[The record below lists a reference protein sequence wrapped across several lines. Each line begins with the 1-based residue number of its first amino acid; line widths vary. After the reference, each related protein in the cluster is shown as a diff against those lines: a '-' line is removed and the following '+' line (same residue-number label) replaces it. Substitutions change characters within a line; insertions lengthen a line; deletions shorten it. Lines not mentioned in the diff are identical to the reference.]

1 MYYLQLAI
9 LALGAVLLNYNFLIS
24 MLCIIIFLLITW
36 KNKNLNARKTI
47 ICIIVFL
54 AFFIRGAYEQKTNT
68 THISDEKNI
77 DIILTIDDRIQVNGN
92 YLKGLAKLNK
102 EKVLFTYILKDEKE
116 KTFFKEHFQGGML
129 KVDADIEDIGEK
141 KNFYSFDYKKY
152 NENKGIFKNVKVNDI
167 KNFEENKGII
177 SKIKIWRIS
186 LGNKIHKEISFDKS
200 GYIEA
205 LIFGDKAYLE
215 KDEIIN
221 YKNLGTSHLL
231 AISGLHLG
239 VLISLIYFIL
249 LRLRFS
255 VEIIEKI
262 VFLVIPFYMLISG
275 FSPSVLRAGGM
286 IMLYIIF
293 RKKDITKLEALLT
306 TFILMLFINPLFIFD
321 IGFELSFLITFCLL
335 MSDDFL
341 SGSKN
346 IFTSGFKISL
356 VSSLAS
362 LPILVMNF
370 YTFSYISIISNIF
383 LVPIF
388 SLVIFP
394 LVLISYVVF
403 LFSSTMFNVIF
414 KPILN
419 ISFSFFDKI
428 QDLFLNF
435 SPVVIGRHNNYVGV
449 IIFIFILG
457 ILIYLNKNKF
467 LLATLGVLLL
477 FFTLL
482 GFSYIGEDKI
492 EEVKIGKGDV
502 YYVREGRGNLLINTS
517 NNIQNFYNDFRKK
530 DVEYDIINEYNQML
544 NYEGKRKIDY
554 LVLTSFKRDKV
565 GYASELVGKDMVNE
579 VIVLDKNKHKL
590 KEIIELAKFKGI
602 KVIEIKENT
611 GFDLGTIKFYYGERQ
626 FSVKGKDRE
635 FKIEVDDWWKMF
647 MWFTVKIL
655 KR

>member
-92 YLKGLAKLNK
+92 YLKGIAKLNK

-129 KVDADIEDIGEK
+129 KVNADIEDIGEK

-293 RKKDITKLEALLT
+293 RKKDMTKLEALLT

-370 YTFSYISIISNIF
+370 YTFSYTSIISNIF

-449 IIFIFILG
+449 IIFIFILC

-502 YYVREGRGNLLINTS
+502 CYVREGRGNLLINTS

-635 FKIEVDDWWKMF
+635 FKIEVDD
-647 MWFTVKIL
+647 
-655 KR
+655 

>member
-92 YLKGLAKLNK
+92 YLKGIAKLNK

-116 KTFFKEHFQGGML
+116 KTFFKEYFQGGML
-129 KVDADIEDIGEK
+129 KVNADIEDIGEK

-306 TFILMLFINPLFIFD
+306 TFILMLFINPLLIFD

-635 FKIEVDDWWKMF
+635 FKIEVDD
-647 MWFTVKIL
+647 
-655 KR
+655 

>member
-24 MLCIIIFLLITW
+24 MLCITIFLLITW

-92 YLKGLAKLNK
+92 YLKGIAKLNK

-129 KVDADIEDIGEK
+129 KVNADIEDIGEK

-293 RKKDITKLEALLT
+293 RKKDMTKLEALLT
-306 TFILMLFINPLFIFD
+306 TFILMLFINPLLIFD

-414 KPILN
+414 KPTLN

-435 SPVVIGRHNNYVGV
+435 SPMVIGKHNNYVGV

-467 LLATLGVLLL
+467 LLAILGVLLL

-492 EEVKIGKGDV
+492 EEVKIGKGEI
-502 YYVREGRGNLLINTS
+502 YYVRGGRHNLLVNTS

-635 FKIEVDDWWKMF
+635 FKIEVDD
-647 MWFTVKIL
+647 
-655 KR
+655 

>member
-24 MLCIIIFLLITW
+24 MLCIIIFLLITL
-36 KNKNLNARKTI
+36 KNKNLNARKII

-92 YLKGLAKLNK
+92 YLKGIAKLNK

-129 KVDADIEDIGEK
+129 KVNADIEDIGEK

-293 RKKDITKLEALLT
+293 RKKDMTKLEALLT

-394 LVLISYVVF
+394 LVLISYVSF
-403 LFSSTMFNVIF
+403 LFSITLFNVIF

-428 QDLFLNF
+428 QDLFLNS
-435 SPVVIGRHNNYVGV
+435 SPMLIGRHNNYVGV

-590 KEIIELAKFKGI
+590 KEIIKLAKFKGI

-611 GFDLGTIKFYYGERQ
+611 GFDLGTIKFYYSERQ

-635 FKIEVDDWWKMF
+635 FKIEVDN
-647 MWFTVKIL
+647 
-655 KR
+655 

>member
-92 YLKGLAKLNK
+92 YLKGIAKLNK

-129 KVDADIEDIGEK
+129 KVNADIEDIGEK

-293 RKKDITKLEALLT
+293 RKKDMTKLEALLT
-306 TFILMLFINPLFIFD
+306 TFILMLFINPLLIFD

-341 SGSKN
+341 SESKN

-428 QDLFLNF
+428 QDLFLNS
-435 SPVVIGRHNNYVGV
+435 SPMLIGRHNNYVGV

-492 EEVKIGKGDV
+492 EEVKIGKGEI
-502 YYVREGRGNLLINTS
+502 YYVRGGRHNLLVNTS

-530 DVEYDIINEYNQML
+530 DVEYDIINEYNKML

-635 FKIEVDDWWKMF
+635 FKIEVDD
-647 MWFTVKIL
+647 
-655 KR
+655 

>member
-92 YLKGLAKLNK
+92 YLKGIAKLNK

-129 KVDADIEDIGEK
+129 KVNADIEDIGEK

-293 RKKDITKLEALLT
+293 RKKDMTKLEALLT
-306 TFILMLFINPLFIFD
+306 TFILMLFINPLLIFD

-428 QDLFLNF
+428 QDLFLNS
-435 SPVVIGRHNNYVGV
+435 SPMLIGRHNNYVGV

-492 EEVKIGKGDV
+492 EEVKIGKGEI
-502 YYVREGRGNLLINTS
+502 YYVRGGRHNLLVNTS

-530 DVEYDIINEYNQML
+530 DVEYDIINEYNKML

-635 FKIEVDDWWKMF
+635 FKIEVDD
-647 MWFTVKIL
+647 
-655 KR
+655 

>member
-92 YLKGLAKLNK
+92 YLKGIAKLNK

-116 KTFFKEHFQGGML
+116 KTFFKEYFQGGML
-129 KVDADIEDIGEK
+129 KVNADIEDIGEK

-293 RKKDITKLEALLT
+293 RKKDMTKLEALLT
-306 TFILMLFINPLFIFD
+306 TFILMLFINPLLIFD

-492 EEVKIGKGDV
+492 EEVKIGKGEI
-502 YYVREGRGNLLINTS
+502 YYVRGGRYNLLVNTS

-530 DVEYDIINEYNQML
+530 DVEYDIINEYNKML

-590 KEIIELAKFKGI
+590 KEIIKLAKFNGI

-611 GFDLGTIKFYYGERQ
+611 GFDLGTIKFYYSERQ
-626 FSVKGKDRE
+626 FSIKGKYRE
-635 FKIEVDDWWKMF
+635 FKIEVDY
-647 MWFTVKIL
+647 
-655 KR
+655 

>member
-92 YLKGLAKLNK
+92 YLKGIAKLNK

-129 KVDADIEDIGEK
+129 KVNADIEDIGEK

-293 RKKDITKLEALLT
+293 RKKDMTKLEALLT

-346 IFTSGFKISL
+346 IFVSGFKISL

-403 LFSSTMFNVIF
+403 LFSLTIFNVIF

-428 QDLFLNF
+428 QDLFLNS
-435 SPVVIGRHNNYVGV
+435 SPMLIGRHNNYVGL
-449 IIFIFILG
+449 IIFIFILC

-611 GFDLGTIKFYYGERQ
+611 GFDLGIIKFYYSERQ

-635 FKIEVDDWWKMF
+635 FKIEVDD
-647 MWFTVKIL
+647 
-655 KR
+655 

>member
-68 THISDEKNI
+68 THISNEKNI

-92 YLKGLAKLNK
+92 YLKGIAKLNK

-129 KVDADIEDIGEK
+129 KVNADIEDIGEK

-215 KDEIIN
+215 KDDIIN

-293 RKKDITKLEALLT
+293 RKKDMTKLEALLT
-306 TFILMLFINPLFIFD
+306 TFILMLFINPLLIFD

-467 LLATLGVLLL
+467 LLASVGVLLL

-492 EEVKIGKGDV
+492 EEVKIGKGEI
-502 YYVREGRGNLLINTS
+502 YYVRGGRHNLLVNTS

-635 FKIEVDDWWKMF
+635 FKIEVDD
-647 MWFTVKIL
+647 
-655 KR
+655 

>member
-92 YLKGLAKLNK
+92 YLKGIAKLNK

-116 KTFFKEHFQGGML
+116 KTFFKEYFQGGML
-129 KVDADIEDIGEK
+129 KVNADIEDIGEK

-293 RKKDITKLEALLT
+293 RKKDMTKLEALLT
-306 TFILMLFINPLFIFD
+306 TFILMLFINPLLIFD

-492 EEVKIGKGDV
+492 EEVKIGKGEI
-502 YYVREGRGNLLINTS
+502 YYVRGGRHNLLVNTS

-530 DVEYDIINEYNQML
+530 DVEYDIINEYNKML

-635 FKIEVDDWWKMF
+635 FKIEVDD
-647 MWFTVKIL
+647 
-655 KR
+655 

>member
-92 YLKGLAKLNK
+92 YLKGIAKLNK

-116 KTFFKEHFQGGML
+116 KTFFKEYFQGGML
-129 KVDADIEDIGEK
+129 KVNADIEDIGEK

-293 RKKDITKLEALLT
+293 RKKDMTKLEALLT
-306 TFILMLFINPLFIFD
+306 TFILMLFINPLLIFD

-394 LVLISYVVF
+394 LVLISYVSF
-403 LFSSTMFNVIF
+403 LFNITLFNVIF

-428 QDLFLNF
+428 QDLFLNS
-435 SPVVIGRHNNYVGV
+435 SPMLIGRHNNYVGV

-492 EEVKIGKGDV
+492 EEVKIGKGEI
-502 YYVREGRGNLLINTS
+502 YYVRGGRHNLLVNTS

-635 FKIEVDDWWKMF
+635 FKIEVDE
-647 MWFTVKIL
+647 
-655 KR
+655 

>member
-92 YLKGLAKLNK
+92 YLKGIAKLNK

-129 KVDADIEDIGEK
+129 KVNADIEDIGEK

-186 LGNKIHKEISFDKS
+186 LGNKIHKEIGFDKS

-293 RKKDITKLEALLT
+293 RKKDMTKLEALLT

-394 LVLISYVVF
+394 LVLISYVSF
-403 LFSSTMFNVIF
+403 LFSITLFNVIF

-428 QDLFLNF
+428 QDLFLNS
-435 SPVVIGRHNNYVGV
+435 SPMLIGRHNNYVGV
-449 IIFIFILG
+449 IIFIFVLG

-482 GFSYIGEDKI
+482 GFRYIGEDKI

-590 KEIIELAKFKGI
+590 KEIIKLAKFKGI

-611 GFDLGTIKFYYGERQ
+611 GFDLGIIKFYYSERQ

-635 FKIEVDDWWKMF
+635 FKIEVDD
-647 MWFTVKIL
+647 
-655 KR
+655 

>member
-129 KVDADIEDIGEK
+129 KVNADIEDIGEK

-492 EEVKIGKGDV
+492 EEVKIGKGEIS
-502 YYVREGRGNLLINTS
+502 YVRGGRHNLLVNTS

-530 DVEYDIINEYNQML
+530 DVEYDIINEYNKML

-635 FKIEVDDWWKMF
+635 FKIEVDD
-647 MWFTVKIL
+647 
-655 KR
+655 

>member
-54 AFFIRGAYEQKTNT
+54 AFFIRGAYEKKTNP

-92 YLKGLAKLNK
+92 YLKGIAKLNK

-129 KVDADIEDIGEK
+129 KVNADIEDIGEK

-293 RKKDITKLEALLT
+293 RKKDMTKLEALLT

-346 IFTSGFKISL
+346 IFVSGFKISL

-394 LVLISYVVF
+394 LVLISYVSF
-403 LFSSTMFNVIF
+403 LFSITLFNVIF

-428 QDLFLNF
+428 QDLFLNS
-435 SPVVIGRHNNYVGV
+435 SPMLIGRHNNYVGV

-482 GFSYIGEDKI
+482 DFSYIGEDKI

-635 FKIEVDDWWKMF
+635 FKIEVDD
-647 MWFTVKIL
+647 
-655 KR
+655 

>member
-1 MYYLQLAI
+1 
-9 LALGAVLLNYNFLIS
+9 
-24 MLCIIIFLLITW
+24 
-36 KNKNLNARKTI
+36 
-47 ICIIVFL
+47 
-54 AFFIRGAYEQKTNT
+54 
-68 THISDEKNI
+68 
-77 DIILTIDDRIQVNGN
+77 
-92 YLKGLAKLNK
+92 
-102 EKVLFTYILKDEKE
+102 
-116 KTFFKEHFQGGML
+116 
-129 KVDADIEDIGEK
+129 
-141 KNFYSFDYKKY
+141 
-152 NENKGIFKNVKVNDI
+152 
-167 KNFEENKGII
+167 
-177 SKIKIWRIS
+177 
-186 LGNKIHKEISFDKS
+186 
-200 GYIEA
+200 
-205 LIFGDKAYLE
+205 
-215 KDEIIN
+215 
-221 YKNLGTSHLL
+221 
-231 AISGLHLG
+231 
-239 VLISLIYFIL
+239 
-249 LRLRFS
+249 
-255 VEIIEKI
+255 
-262 VFLVIPFYMLISG
+262 
-275 FSPSVLRAGGM
+275 
-286 IMLYIIF
+286 
-293 RKKDITKLEALLT
+293 
-306 TFILMLFINPLFIFD
+306 MLFINPLLIFD

-449 IIFIFILG
+449 IIFICVLG

-492 EEVKIGKGDV
+492 EEVKIGKGEI
-502 YYVREGRGNLLINTS
+502 YYVRGGRYNLLVNTS

-530 DVEYDIINEYNQML
+530 DVEYDIINEYNKML

-590 KEIIELAKFKGI
+590 KEIIKLAKFNGI

-626 FSVKGKDRE
+626 FSIKGKYRE
-635 FKIEVDDWWKMF
+635 FKIEVDY
-647 MWFTVKIL
+647 
-655 KR
+655 

>member
-77 DIILTIDDRIQVNGN
+77 DIVLTIDDRIQVNGN
-92 YLKGLAKLNK
+92 YLKGIAKLNK

-129 KVDADIEDIGEK
+129 KVNADIEDIGEK

-293 RKKDITKLEALLT
+293 RKKDMTKLEALLT

-394 LVLISYVVF
+394 LVLISYVSF
-403 LFSSTMFNVIF
+403 LFSITLFNVIF

-428 QDLFLNF
+428 QDLFLNS
-435 SPVVIGRHNNYVGV
+435 SPMLIGRHNNYVGV
-449 IIFIFILG
+449 IIFIFILC

-492 EEVKIGKGDV
+492 EEVKIGKGDI

-611 GFDLGTIKFYYGERQ
+611 GFDLGIIKFYYSERQ

-635 FKIEVDDWWKMF
+635 FKIEVDD
-647 MWFTVKIL
+647 
-655 KR
+655 

>member
-92 YLKGLAKLNK
+92 YLKGIAKLNK

-129 KVDADIEDIGEK
+129 KVNADIEDIGEK

-293 RKKDITKLEALLT
+293 RKKDMTKLEALLT

-388 SLVIFP
+388 SLVVFP

-403 LFSSTMFNVIF
+403 LFSSTIFNVIF

-419 ISFSFFDKI
+419 ISFNFFDKI
-428 QDLFLNF
+428 QDLFLNCL
-435 SPVVIGRHNNYVGV
+435 PMVIGRHNNYVGV

-457 ILIYLNKNKF
+457 ILIYLSKNKF

-590 KEIIELAKFKGI
+590 KEIIKLAKFKGI

-611 GFDLGTIKFYYGERQ
+611 GFDLGTIKFYYSGNQ
-626 FSVKGKDRE
+626 FIIKGKDKE
-635 FKIEVDDWWKMF
+635 FKIEVDD
-647 MWFTVKIL
+647 
-655 KR
+655 

>member
-92 YLKGLAKLNK
+92 YLKGIAKLNK

-129 KVDADIEDIGEK
+129 KVNADIEDIGEK

-293 RKKDITKLEALLT
+293 RKKDMTKLEALLT
-306 TFILMLFINPLFIFD
+306 TFILILFINPLFIFD

-403 LFSSTMFNVIF
+403 LFSSIIFNVIF

-435 SPVVIGRHNNYVGV
+435 SPMVIGKHSDYIGA
-449 IIFIFILG
+449 IIFIFVLG

-467 LLATLGVLLL
+467 LLATLGVLVL

-492 EEVKIGKGDV
+492 EEVKIGKGEI
-502 YYVREGRGNLLINTS
+502 YYVRGGRHNLLVNTS

-635 FKIEVDDWWKMF
+635 FKIEVDN
-647 MWFTVKIL
+647 
-655 KR
+655 

>member
-92 YLKGLAKLNK
+92 YLKGIAKLNK

-129 KVDADIEDIGEK
+129 KVNADIEDIGEK

-293 RKKDITKLEALLT
+293 RKKDMTKLEALLT
-306 TFILMLFINPLFIFD
+306 TFILMLFINPLLIFD

-419 ISFSFFDKI
+419 ISFSFFYKI

-590 KEIIELAKFKGI
+590 KEIIKLAKFKGI

-635 FKIEVDDWWKMF
+635 FKIEVDD
-647 MWFTVKIL
+647 
-655 KR
+655 

>member
-36 KNKNLNARKTI
+36 KNKNLNARKII

-77 DIILTIDDRIQVNGN
+77 DIILKIDDRIQVNGN
-92 YLKGLAKLNK
+92 YLKGIAKSNK

-129 KVDADIEDIGEK
+129 KVNADIEDIGEK

-293 RKKDITKLEALLT
+293 RKKDMTKLEALLT

-394 LVLISYVVF
+394 LVLISYAVF
-403 LFSSTMFNVIF
+403 LFSSTIFNVIF

-419 ISFSFFDKI
+419 ISFKFFDKI
-428 QDLFLNF
+428 QDLFLNC
-435 SPVVIGRHNNYVGV
+435 SPMVIGRHNNYVGV

-590 KEIIELAKFKGI
+590 KEIIELAKFNGI

-626 FSVKGKDRE
+626 FSIKGKYRE
-635 FKIEVDDWWKMF
+635 FKIEVDY
-647 MWFTVKIL
+647 
-655 KR
+655 

>member
-92 YLKGLAKLNK
+92 YLKGIAKLNK

-129 KVDADIEDIGEK
+129 KVNADIEDIGEK

-293 RKKDITKLEALLT
+293 RKKDMTKLEALLT

-394 LVLISYVVF
+394 LVLISYAVF
-403 LFSSTMFNVIF
+403 LFSSTIFNVIF

-419 ISFSFFDKI
+419 ISFNFFDKI
-428 QDLFLNF
+428 QDLFLNC
-435 SPVVIGRHNNYVGV
+435 SLMVIGRHNNYVGV

-457 ILIYLNKNKF
+457 ILIYLSKNKF
-467 LLATLGVLLL
+467 LLATSGVLLL

-590 KEIIELAKFKGI
+590 KEIIGLAKFNGI

-626 FSVKGKDRE
+626 FSIKGKYRE
-635 FKIEVDDWWKMF
+635 FKIEVDY
-647 MWFTVKIL
+647 
-655 KR
+655 

>member
-92 YLKGLAKLNK
+92 YLKGIAKLNK

-116 KTFFKEHFQGGML
+116 KTFFKEYFQGGML
-129 KVDADIEDIGEK
+129 KVNADIEDIGEK

-152 NENKGIFKNVKVNDI
+152 NENKSIFKSVKVNNV
-167 KNFEENKGII
+167 KRFEESKSII
-177 SKIKIWRIS
+177 SKIKIWRIN

-293 RKKDITKLEALLT
+293 RKKDMTKLEALLT
-306 TFILMLFINPLFIFD
+306 TFILMLFINPLLIFD

-346 IFTSGFKISL
+346 IFTSGFKINL

-492 EEVKIGKGDV
+492 EEVKIGKGEI
-502 YYVREGRGNLLINTS
+502 YYVRGGRHNLLVNTS

-530 DVEYDIINEYNQML
+530 DVEYDIINEYNKML

-590 KEIIELAKFKGI
+590 KEIIKLAKFNDI

-626 FSVKGKDRE
+626 FSIKGKYRE
-635 FKIEVDDWWKMF
+635 FKIEVDY
-647 MWFTVKIL
+647 
-655 KR
+655 

>member
-92 YLKGLAKLNK
+92 YLKGIAKLNK

-116 KTFFKEHFQGGML
+116 KTFFKEHFQGRML
-129 KVDADIEDIGEK
+129 KVNADIEDIGEK

-293 RKKDITKLEALLT
+293 RKKDMTKLEALLT

-419 ISFSFFDKI
+419 ISFNFFDKI
-428 QDLFLNF
+428 QDLFLNCL
-435 SPVVIGRHNNYVGV
+435 PMVIGRHNNYVGV

-457 ILIYLNKNKF
+457 ILIYLSKNKF

-590 KEIIELAKFKGI
+590 KEIIELAKFNGI

-626 FSVKGKDRE
+626 FSIKGKYRE
-635 FKIEVDDWWKMF
+635 FKIEVDY
-647 MWFTVKIL
+647 
-655 KR
+655 

>member
-24 MLCIIIFLLITW
+24 MLCIIIFLLITL
-36 KNKNLNARKTI
+36 KNKNLNARKII

-92 YLKGLAKLNK
+92 YLKGIAKLNK

-129 KVDADIEDIGEK
+129 KVNADIEDIGEK

-293 RKKDITKLEALLT
+293 RKKDMTKLEALLT

-394 LVLISYVVF
+394 LVLISYVSF
-403 LFSSTMFNVIF
+403 LFSITLFNVIF

-428 QDLFLNF
+428 QDLFLNS
-435 SPVVIGRHNNYVGV
+435 SPMLIGRHNNYVGV
-449 IIFIFILG
+449 IIFIFVLG

-502 YYVREGRGNLLINTS
+502 YYVREGRGDLLINTS

-611 GFDLGTIKFYYGERQ
+611 GFDLGTIKFYYSERQ

-635 FKIEVDDWWKMF
+635 FKIEVDN
-647 MWFTVKIL
+647 
-655 KR
+655 

>member
-92 YLKGLAKLNK
+92 YLKGIAKLNK

-116 KTFFKEHFQGGML
+116 KTFFKEYFQGGML
-129 KVDADIEDIGEK
+129 KVNADIEDIGEK

-215 KDEIIN
+215 KDEINN

-293 RKKDITKLEALLT
+293 RKKDMTKLEALLT
-306 TFILMLFINPLFIFD
+306 TFILMLFINPLLIFD

-492 EEVKIGKGDV
+492 EEVKIGKGEI
-502 YYVREGRGNLLINTS
+502 YYVRGGRHNLLVNTS

-530 DVEYDIINEYNQML
+530 DVEYDIINEYNKML

-635 FKIEVDDWWKMF
+635 FKIEVDD
-647 MWFTVKIL
+647 
-655 KR
+655 

>member
-1 MYYLQLAI
+1 MHYLQLAI

-68 THISDEKNI
+68 THISDEKNV

-92 YLKGLAKLNK
+92 YLKGIAKLNK

-129 KVDADIEDIGEK
+129 KVNADIEDIGEK

-293 RKKDITKLEALLT
+293 RKKDMTKLEALLT

-362 LPILVMNF
+362 LPILVMDF

-394 LVLISYVVF
+394 LVLISYVSF
-403 LFSSTMFNVIF
+403 LFSITLFNVIF

-428 QDLFLNF
+428 QDLFLNS
-435 SPVVIGRHNNYVGV
+435 SPMLIGRHNNYVGV
-449 IIFIFILG
+449 IIFIFILC

-590 KEIIELAKFKGI
+590 KEIIKLAKFKGI

-635 FKIEVDDWWKMF
+635 FKIEVDD
-647 MWFTVKIL
+647 
-655 KR
+655 

>member
-92 YLKGLAKLNK
+92 YLKGIAKLNK

-129 KVDADIEDIGEK
+129 KVNADIEDIGEK

-293 RKKDITKLEALLT
+293 RKKDMTKLEALLT
-306 TFILMLFINPLFIFD
+306 TFILMLFINPLLIFD
-321 IGFELSFLITFCLL
+321 IGFKLSFLITFCLL

-403 LFSSTMFNVIF
+403 LFSSTIFNVIF

-428 QDLFLNF
+428 QDLFLNS
-435 SPVVIGRHNNYVGV
+435 SPMLIGRHNNYVGV

-482 GFSYIGEDKI
+482 GFRYIGEDKI

-590 KEIIELAKFKGI
+590 KEIIELAKFNGI

-626 FSVKGKDRE
+626 FSIKGKYRE
-635 FKIEVDDWWKMF
+635 FKIEVDY
-647 MWFTVKIL
+647 
-655 KR
+655 

>member
-92 YLKGLAKLNK
+92 YLKGIAKLNK

-129 KVDADIEDIGEK
+129 KVNADIEDIGEK

-293 RKKDITKLEALLT
+293 RKKDMTKLEALLT
-306 TFILMLFINPLFIFD
+306 TFILMLFINPLLIFD

-341 SGSKN
+341 SESKN

-356 VSSLAS
+356 DSSLAS

-428 QDLFLNF
+428 QDLFLNS
-435 SPVVIGRHNNYVGV
+435 SPMLIGRHNNYVGV

-492 EEVKIGKGDV
+492 EEVKIGKGEI
-502 YYVREGRGNLLINTS
+502 YYVRGGRHNLLVNTS

-530 DVEYDIINEYNQML
+530 DVEYDIINEYNKML

-635 FKIEVDDWWKMF
+635 FKIEVDD
-647 MWFTVKIL
+647 
-655 KR
+655 

>member
-1 MYYLQLAI
+1 MYYLQYSL
-9 LALGAVLLNYNFLIS
+9 LALGAILLNFNLVVS
-24 MLCIIIFLLITW
+24 MLCIIIFLLITL
-36 KNKNLNARKTI
+36 KNKNLNARKII

-92 YLKGLAKLNK
+92 YLKGIAKLNK

-129 KVDADIEDIGEK
+129 KVNADIEDIGEK

-293 RKKDITKLEALLT
+293 RKKDMTKLEALLT

-394 LVLISYVVF
+394 LVLISYVSF
-403 LFSSTMFNVIF
+403 LFSITLFNVIF

-419 ISFSFFDKI
+419 ISFNFFDKI
-428 QDLFLNF
+428 QDLFLNS
-435 SPVVIGRHNNYVGV
+435 SPMLIGRHNNYVGV
-449 IIFIFILG
+449 IIFIFVLG

-611 GFDLGTIKFYYGERQ
+611 GFDLGIIKFYYSERQ

-635 FKIEVDDWWKMF
+635 FIIEVDD
-647 MWFTVKIL
+647 
-655 KR
+655 

>member
-92 YLKGLAKLNK
+92 YLKGIAKLNK

-116 KTFFKEHFQGGML
+116 KTFFKEYFQGGML
-129 KVDADIEDIGEK
+129 KVNADIEDIGEK

-293 RKKDITKLEALLT
+293 RKKDMTKLEALLT
-306 TFILMLFINPLFIFD
+306 TFILMLFINPLLIFD

-370 YTFSYISIISNIF
+370 YTFSYTSIISNIF

-403 LFSSTMFNVIF
+403 LFSSPMFNVIF

-492 EEVKIGKGDV
+492 EEVKIGKGEI
-502 YYVREGRGNLLINTS
+502 YYVRGGRHNLLVNTS

-530 DVEYDIINEYNQML
+530 DVEYDIINEYNKML

-635 FKIEVDDWWKMF
+635 FKIEVDD
-647 MWFTVKIL
+647 
-655 KR
+655 

>member
-24 MLCIIIFLLITW
+24 MLCIIIFLLITL
-36 KNKNLNARKTI
+36 KNKNLNARKII

-92 YLKGLAKLNK
+92 YLKGIAKLNK

-129 KVDADIEDIGEK
+129 KVNADIEDIGEK

-293 RKKDITKLEALLT
+293 RKKDMTKLEALLT

-394 LVLISYVVF
+394 LVLISYVSF
-403 LFSSTMFNVIF
+403 LFSITLFNVIF

-428 QDLFLNF
+428 QDLFLNS
-435 SPVVIGRHNNYVGV
+435 SPMLIGRHNNYVGV
-449 IIFIFILG
+449 IIFIFVLG

-590 KEIIELAKFKGI
+590 KEIIELAKFNGI

-611 GFDLGTIKFYYGERQ
+611 GFDLGTIKFYYSERQ

-635 FKIEVDDWWKMF
+635 FKIEVDN
-647 MWFTVKIL
+647 
-655 KR
+655 

>member
-36 KNKNLNARKTI
+36 KNKNLNARKII

-92 YLKGLAKLNK
+92 YLKGIAKLNK

-129 KVDADIEDIGEK
+129 KVNADIEDIGEK

-293 RKKDITKLEALLT
+293 RKKDMTKLEALLT

-341 SGSKN
+341 SGTKN
-346 IFTSGFKISL
+346 IFVSGFKISL

-394 LVLISYVVF
+394 LVLISYVSF
-403 LFSSTMFNVIF
+403 LFSITLFNVIF

-419 ISFSFFDKI
+419 ITFSFFDKI
-428 QDLFLNF
+428 QDLFLNS
-435 SPVVIGRHNNYVGV
+435 SPMLIGRHNNYVGV

-611 GFDLGTIKFYYGERQ
+611 GFDLGTIKFYYSERQ

-635 FKIEVDDWWKMF
+635 FKIEVDN
-647 MWFTVKIL
+647 
-655 KR
+655 

>member
-306 TFILMLFINPLFIFD
+306 TFILMLFINPLLIFD

-346 IFTSGFKISL
+346 IFTSGFKINL

-492 EEVKIGKGDV
+492 EEVKIGKGEI
-502 YYVREGRGNLLINTS
+502 YYVRGGRHNLLVNTS

-635 FKIEVDDWWKMF
+635 FKIEVDD
-647 MWFTVKIL
+647 
-655 KR
+655 

>member
-24 MLCIIIFLLITW
+24 MLCIIIFLLITL
-36 KNKNLNARKTI
+36 KNKNLNARKII

-92 YLKGLAKLNK
+92 YLKGIAKLNK

-129 KVDADIEDIGEK
+129 KVNADIEDIGEK

-293 RKKDITKLEALLT
+293 RKKDMTKLEALLT

-394 LVLISYVVF
+394 LVLISYAVF
-403 LFSSTMFNVIF
+403 LFSSTIFNVIF

-419 ISFSFFDKI
+419 ISFNFFDKI
-428 QDLFLNF
+428 QDLFLNC
-435 SPVVIGRHNNYVGV
+435 SPMVIGRHNNYVGV

-590 KEIIELAKFKGI
+590 KEIIELAKFNGI

-626 FSVKGKDRE
+626 FSIKGKYRE
-635 FKIEVDDWWKMF
+635 FKIEVDY
-647 MWFTVKIL
+647 
-655 KR
+655 

>member
-68 THISDEKNI
+68 KNISDEKNI

-92 YLKGLAKLNK
+92 YLKGIAKLNK

-116 KTFFKEHFQGGML
+116 KTFFKEHFQGGIL
-129 KVDADIEDIGEK
+129 KVNADIEDIGEK

-293 RKKDITKLEALLT
+293 RKKDMTKLEALLT

-394 LVLISYVVF
+394 LVLISYVSF
-403 LFSSTMFNVIF
+403 LFSITLFNVIF

-428 QDLFLNF
+428 QDLFLNS
-435 SPVVIGRHNNYVGV
+435 SPMLIGRHNNYVGV

-544 NYEGKRKIDY
+544 NYEGKGKIDY

-590 KEIIELAKFKGI
+590 KGIIELAKFKGI

-626 FSVKGKDRE
+626 FSIKGKDRE
-635 FKIEVDDWWKMF
+635 FKIEVDD
-647 MWFTVKIL
+647 
-655 KR
+655 

>member
-92 YLKGLAKLNK
+92 YLKGIAKLNK

-116 KTFFKEHFQGGML
+116 KTFFKEYFQGGML
-129 KVDADIEDIGEK
+129 KVNADIEDIGEK

-239 VLISLIYFIL
+239 VLISLICFIL

-293 RKKDITKLEALLT
+293 RKKDMTKLEALLT
-306 TFILMLFINPLFIFD
+306 TFILMLFINPLLIFD

-403 LFSSTMFNVIF
+403 LFSSTIFNVIF

-492 EEVKIGKGDV
+492 EEVKIGKGEI
-502 YYVREGRGNLLINTS
+502 YYVRGGRHNLLVNTS

-530 DVEYDIINEYNQML
+530 DVEYDIINEYNKML

-635 FKIEVDDWWKMF
+635 FKIEVDD
-647 MWFTVKIL
+647 
-655 KR
+655 

>member
-92 YLKGLAKLNK
+92 YLKGIAKLNK

-116 KTFFKEHFQGGML
+116 KTFFKEYFQGGML
-129 KVDADIEDIGEK
+129 KVNADIEDIGEK

-419 ISFSFFDKI
+419 ISFSFFYKI

-635 FKIEVDDWWKMF
+635 FKIEVDD
-647 MWFTVKIL
+647 
-655 KR
+655 

>member
-1 MYYLQLAI
+1 MFYLQLSL
-9 LALGAVLLNYNFLIS
+9 LALGAILLNFNVVIS
-24 MLCIIIFLLITW
+24 MLCIVIFLLITW

-92 YLKGLAKLNK
+92 YLKGIAKLNK

-129 KVDADIEDIGEK
+129 KVNADIEDIGEK

-293 RKKDITKLEALLT
+293 RKKDMTKLEALLT
-306 TFILMLFINPLFIFD
+306 TFILMLFINPLLIFD

-403 LFSSTMFNVIF
+403 LFSSTIFNVIF
-414 KPILN
+414 KQILN

-492 EEVKIGKGDV
+492 EEVKIGKGEI
-502 YYVREGRGNLLINTS
+502 YYVRGGRHNLLVNTS

-530 DVEYDIINEYNQML
+530 DVEYDIINEYNKML

-626 FSVKGKDRE
+626 FSIKGKYRE
-635 FKIEVDDWWKMF
+635 FKIEVDY
-647 MWFTVKIL
+647 
-655 KR
+655 

>member
-36 KNKNLNARKTI
+36 KNKNLNARKII

-77 DIILTIDDRIQVNGN
+77 DIILKIDDRIQVNGN
-92 YLKGLAKLNK
+92 YLKGIAKSNK

-129 KVDADIEDIGEK
+129 KVNADIEDIGEK

-286 IMLYIIF
+286 IMIYIIF
-293 RKKDITKLEALLT
+293 RKKDMTKLEALLT

-394 LVLISYVVF
+394 LVLISYAVF
-403 LFSSTMFNVIF
+403 LFSSTIFNVIF

-419 ISFSFFDKI
+419 ISFNFFDKI
-428 QDLFLNF
+428 QDLFLNC
-435 SPVVIGRHNNYVGV
+435 SPMVIGRHNNYVGV

-590 KEIIELAKFKGI
+590 KEIIELAKFNGI

-626 FSVKGKDRE
+626 FSIKGKYRE
-635 FKIEVDDWWKMF
+635 FKIEVDY
-647 MWFTVKIL
+647 
-655 KR
+655 